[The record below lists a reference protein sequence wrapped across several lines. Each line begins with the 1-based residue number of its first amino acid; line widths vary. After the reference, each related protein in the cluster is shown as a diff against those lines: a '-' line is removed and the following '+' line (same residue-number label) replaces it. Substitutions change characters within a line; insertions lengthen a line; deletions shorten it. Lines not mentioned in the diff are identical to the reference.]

1 MSVVTITRQYGAGG
15 SAVARLAAEKL
26 GWTLIDNEFVQQVA
40 ARAHLPVATVAA
52 QEERVPS
59 LMHRLV
65 RTLASGSP
73 GVFVPAGGPGP
84 VATAVATEEDQTEEQ
99 IVRVTE
105 RVIAEA
111 AQHGRVVLVGRG
123 AQAVLA
129 SASPDAALH
138 VYVVA
143 PREQRVRTVM
153 QRLAVSEQEAGEI
166 TDRTDA
172 DRDRYV
178 RRWYARRRQDP
189 ANYHMLLNTGWLG
202 YDGAAALVVQ
212 AAGSRGRR

>member
-15 SAVARLAAEKL
+15 SAVARRIADSL

-59 LMHRLV
+59 LMQRVV

-73 GVFVPAGGPGP
+73 EAFVAPGGAGP
-84 VATAVATEEDQTEEQ
+84 ATAAATDDEPTEEQ

-143 PREQRVRTVM
+143 PRDARVRTVM
-153 QRLAVSEQEAGEI
+153 QRLEVHERTRTATATCSAG
-166 TDRTDA
+166 TR
-172 DRDRYV
+172 
-178 RRWYARRRQDP
+178 
-189 ANYHMLLNTGWLG
+189 
-202 YDGAAALVVQ
+202 GAA
-212 AAGSRGRR
+212 RTRPTTTWC

>member
-1 MSVVTITRQYGAGG
+1 M
-15 SAVARLAAEKL
+15 
-26 GWTLIDNEFVQQVA
+26 
-40 ARAHLPVATVAA
+40 
-52 QEERVPS
+52 PS
-59 LMHRLV
+59 LMQRLV

-73 GVFVPAGGPGP
+73 EGFVAPGGPGP
-84 VATAVATEEDQTEEQ
+84 GAAVATLEEPSEEQ

-129 SASPDAALH
+129 STSPDAALH

-143 PREQRVRTVM
+143 PREARVRTVV
-153 QRLAVSEQEAGEI
+153 QRLRVSEREAGQT
-166 TDRTDA
+166 TDATDA

-178 RRWYARRRQDP
+178 QRWYARRRQDA
-189 ANYHMLLNTGWLG
+189 ANYHMVLNTGWLG
-202 YDGAAALVVQ
+202 YDGAAALVVS
-212 AAGSRGRR
+212 AVTSRGWS

>member
-15 SAVARLAAEKL
+15 SAVARRVADTL

-40 ARAHLPVATVAA
+40 ARAGLPVATVAA
-52 QEERVPS
+52 QEERVSS
-59 LMHRLV
+59 LMQRLV
-65 RTLASGSP
+65 RALASGSP
-73 GVFVPAGGPGP
+73 EAFIPPSGPGP
-84 VATAVATEEDQTEEQ
+84 AAAIATEDEPTEEQ
-99 IVRVTE
+99 IVRVTG

-143 PREQRVRTVM
+143 PRETRVRTVM
-153 QRLAVSEQEAGEI
+153 QRLGVGEREAGQT
-166 TDRTDA
+166 TDATDA

-178 RRWYARRRQDP
+178 QRWYKRRRQDP
-189 ANYHMLLNTGWLG
+189 ANYHMVLNTDWLG
-202 YDGAAALVVQ
+202 YDGAAALV
-212 AAGSRGRR
+212 AAAARSRGWS